1 MEEAMNMRMNDDQS
15 ISIVH
20 HHGDEVAKE
29 DSTLKTD
36 VYYDS
41 RENYNSEI
49 NCSASA
55 IHHIIHH
62 QSQSIFNSLVPIH
75 FHLQIGD
82 ILLFNS
88 MIFHYGAKNSS
99 VESRPLLS
107 FSFQNVD
114 STSKK
119 LVHIDGF
126 TYHSHHT
133 IRNAHL
139 TVIDFPVIS

>member
-1 MEEAMNMRMNDDQS
+1 MSMGIHDHYQS
-15 ISIVH
+15 NSST
-20 HHGDEVAKE
+20 HHGKEMAKE
-29 DSTLKTD
+29 GSSSLKTD
-36 VYYDS
+36 NVCNDKK
-41 RENYNSEI
+41 ENNNGEI
-49 NCSASA
+49 NSSNSA
-55 IHHIIHH
+55 IHHIYQQ
-62 QSQSIFNSLVPIH
+62 QSQSSSFNSLVPIH

-114 STSKK
+114 SISKQ
-119 LVHIDGF
+119 LVYIDGF

-139 TVIDFPVIS
+139 TVIDFPVIN